1 MDSEF
6 RLQPRVVRRYS
17 PAERANALALYDRVG
32 SIDKTSEALGIPH
45 STIQG
50 WVADPHNYSILR
62 TQKSQ
67 ELAQKFDNAANLF
80 LDLAVKKSKDAQFNH
95 LMTAAGIAVD
105 KSQLLRGQPTQ
116 INETIDRQ
124 ELAVILQSALASCLD
139 AENLENSPK

>member
-1 MDSEF
+1 
-6 RLQPRVVRRYS
+6 
-17 PAERANALALYDRVG
+17 LALYDRVG

-50 WVADPHNYSILR
+50 WVADPKNYSLLR

-124 ELAVILQSALASCLD
+124 ELAVILQTSLAACLD
-139 AENLENSPK
+139 AEIEPGSE